1 MKSHVRKQ
9 SQYVEYL
16 AKEKCGTT
24 MMDQGYTIIHYLT
37 VFPMVYTEV
46 YSLYYCLL
54 ITMQRKF
61 IRKLLI
67 TEKFQEVKS
76 LLRFKDNTDKYVN
89 S

>member
-1 MKSHVRKQ
+1 
-9 SQYVEYL
+9 
-16 AKEKCGTT
+16 
-24 MMDQGYTIIHYLT
+24 MDQGYTIINYLT